1 MEINEFVFW
10 LQGALEMN
18 PEMLDKGMSP
28 QQVKTI
34 QDHLNLVFTKVTLD
48 RFEDVKI
55 PDPNSSGNPPPQ
67 HPGSICAVDLGVASG
82 ELFCNTFNL
91 GSLPGERM
99 TPKEF
104 RKAYHSPSTGGKV
117 YC

>member
-1 MEINEFVFW
+1 MNSEEFTYW

-28 QQVKTI
+28 QQVRTI
-34 QDHLNLVFTKVTLD
+34 QDHLNLVFNKVTPD
-48 RFEDVKI
+48 RFEGITIQDS
-55 PDPNSSGNPPPQ
+55 NSTGNPQPQ
-67 HPGSICAVDLGVASG
+67 HPGSICCTVDPDIASG
-82 ELFCNTFNL
+82 ELFCDTFNL
-91 GSLPGERM
+91 PKKLL

-104 RKAYHSPSTGGKV
+104 RKARNSPSTGGRI